1 MFKLFICELC
11 FKKLRLILNFPVLI
25 PDFLIYSFRHCVHML
40 LFIVCV
46 EKVSFEIFFWDNR
59 LQIRCLF
66 LLLSCWFMCCNI
78 MNIYRY
84 LHKQAAADLG
94 METLHRLST
103 KVEIQSI
110 VSASSLFQYW
120 KKWIFVSIHIVLN
133 ISTRWILMFILTQSH
148 VSSPQWHIVIVIVW
162 HNIWYIV
169 QLDTK
174 SHSSSSS
181 PIKELAITIP

>member
-1 MFKLFICELC
+1 
-11 FKKLRLILNFPVLI
+11 
-25 PDFLIYSFRHCVHML
+25 ML

-120 KKWIFVSIHIVLN
+120 KKLIFVSIYVSIILFIVLN
-133 ISTRWILMFILTQSH
+133 FYTRWIPMFILTQFH
-148 VSSPQWHIVIVIVW
+148 VSSPQWHNVKVIVW
-162 HNIWYIV
+162 HILV
-169 QLDTK
+169 HLDTK

-181 PIKELAITIP
+181 PIKELANTIP

>member
-1 MFKLFICELC
+1 MFNLFICELC
-11 FKKLRLILNFPVLI
+11 FKKLRPILYFLFSI
-25 PDFLIYSFRHCVHML
+25 PDFFIYSFRNCFRML
-40 LFIVCV
+40 LFIVCF

-103 KVEIQSI
+103 KVEIQST
-110 VSASSLFQYW
+110 VLASSLFQYW
-120 KKWIFVSIHIVLN
+120 KLIFVSIHIILN
-133 ISTRWILMFILTQSH
+133 FCTSHLLTQSH
-148 VSSPQWHIVIVIVW
+148 NFSPHWHIVIVIVW
-162 HNIWYIV
+162 YNLVH
-169 QLDTK
+169 L
-174 SHSSSSS
+174 H
-181 PIKELAITIP
+181 TIP

>member
-1 MFKLFICELC
+1 M
-11 FKKLRLILNFPVLI
+11 NFVSRNWGQFCI
-25 PDFLIYSFRHCVHML
+25 FSSWFLIYLLRQCFHML
-40 LFIVCV
+40 LLNVCV

-110 VSASSLFQYW
+110 VSASSLFLYW
-120 KKWIFVSIHIVLN
+120 KLIFVSIHIVLN
-133 ISTRWILMFILTQSH
+133 FCTRYLLTQSH
-148 VSSPQWHIVIVIVW
+148 NFSPHWHIAILIVW
-162 HNIWYIV
+162 YNLVHIDII
-169 QLDTK
+169 
-174 SHSSSSS
+174 S
-181 PIKELAITIP
+181 